1 MNKLYVALVFLAMTS
16 GEVFAG
22 KTYRNS
28 GYDQRGRENALK
40 KEAQKYS
47 ADRYGAS
54 AVVPQLSVSAGVET
68 SRKKRKKALVAVAA
82 GIQNVTPVTK

>member
-28 GYDQRGRENALK
+28 GDDQKGRENALK

-54 AVVPQLSVSAGVET
+54 AVVAQSAIPPLVEI
-68 SRKKRKKALVAVAA
+68 SRKRTKKALVAAV
-82 GIQNVTPVTK
+82 GVQNVTPCTK